1 MFDVKNLN
9 LIIDDVDILHN
20 INFDIHNGEIL
31 SIIGPSGCGKSSILK
46 SIAGIYKHT
55 TGALILDGE
64 NIADKPI
71 NLRNVNLVFQ
81 DFPLFPHMT
90 TIQNM
95 LVACDNNRV
104 IDIVL
109 DEMGIKHLKF
119 KYPHEMSGGEQQR
132 VALARAIVYKP
143 KLLLLDE
150 PFSNIDVL
158 TTKVLRHKVFNLLK
172 QFNITTLMVTH
183 DLDDVFEM
191 SERCIVMKNSS
202 IVQFDTFDNLY
213 NYPVDEYVSTLFGNV
228 VSYAGKNYR
237 PENILIIADYSP
249 NSVKTVI
256 KNVKFKSHYNE
267 ITLEL
272 DNKQDIIVFDY
283 YRKKYK
289 INEIMYLNFNNPL

>member
-1 MFDVKNLN
+1 
-9 LIIDDVDILHN
+9 
-20 INFDIHNGEIL
+20 
-31 SIIGPSGCGKSSILK
+31 
-46 SIAGIYKHT
+46 
-55 TGALILDGE
+55 
-64 NIADKPI
+64 
-71 NLRNVNLVFQ
+71 
-81 DFPLFPHMT
+81 
-90 TIQNM
+90 
-95 LVACDNNRV
+95 
-104 IDIVL
+104 
-109 DEMGIKHLKF
+109 
-119 KYPHEMSGGEQQR
+119 
-132 VALARAIVYKP
+132 
-143 KLLLLDE
+143 
-150 PFSNIDVL
+150 
-158 TTKVLRHKVFNLLK
+158 
-172 QFNITTLMVTH
+172 MVTH